1 MQHQLNATNQQA
13 AVAATMTSQNNPLR
27 DPNRLPSVLTSDIHN
42 EAELIFTIL
51 ENKDRNTVSS
61 LDTLTL
67 LRGMGMNPVDT
78 DMDYLR
84 EVMAEPVE
92 KLEQAYREEEARKER
107 ERRKEEERKGK
118 KITFVN
124 KKAPG
129 KDGAPG
135 ADGVAPGEEI
145 GPDGKKRKIMT
156 EPQEEIKNIDW
167 NIFINAVEP
176 IFRDNHQ
183 EQEEILA
190 ALKVFDTDGRGRIS
204 REQLIQIVTTNGES
218 VLSPAEVKILLE
230 LFPEDIGFVEF
241 AQRVQGTYVPP
252 SQEELDAIE
261 EAERRER
268 DARMAKERD
277 AAAAADPLAGLLGGI
292 GGGGDA
298 SATGGGDAGGDT
310 PAAE

>member
-13 AVAATMTSQNNPLR
+13 AVAAAMTSQNNPLR

-51 ENKDRNTVSS
+51 ENKDRKTVSS

-129 KDGAPG
+129 KDGKEEG
-135 ADGVAPGEEI
+135 KDGVAPGEEI

-190 ALKVFDTDGRGRIS
+190 ALKVFDTDGRGRIT

-277 AAAAADPLAGLLGGI
+277 AAAAADPLAGLLGGMG
-292 GGGGDA
+292 GGGGDGGDA
-298 SATGGGDAGGDT
+298 AGGGDA